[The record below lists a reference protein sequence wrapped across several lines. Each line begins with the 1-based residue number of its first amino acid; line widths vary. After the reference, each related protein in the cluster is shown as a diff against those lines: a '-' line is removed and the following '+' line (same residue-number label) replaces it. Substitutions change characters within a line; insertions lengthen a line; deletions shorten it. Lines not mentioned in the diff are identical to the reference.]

1 MRMRRCVLLLVSILA
16 LAALAAP
23 SGALADDCAGA
34 DLQPTDANVAQVAQ
48 ATLCLL
54 NVQRTGA
61 GLAPL
66 SEQAQ
71 LDQASMA
78 YSQLMVKESFFAH
91 VAPDGKQLTDR
102 LTDAG
107 YLGLPGSW
115 VVGENIAWGESY
127 LATPREIMKAWMN
140 SAGHK
145 ANILSADYREVGLGI
160 ATGVPTSTNGGATY
174 TTDFGS
180 RSTDAGTDP
189 GTGSNADVTVGPT
202 TATPTRTSIRTGSK
216 STVRRAT
223 HRRSSRRSCHG
234 VMAGWGA
241 HAAARHS
248 TCSRTTKQHAKR
260 R

>member
-1 MRMRRCVLLLVSILA
+1 MGMRRRALLLASMFA

-34 DLQPTDANVAQVAQ
+34 DLQPTDANLTQVAQ

-54 NVQRTGA
+54 NVQRGAA

-78 YSQLMVKESFFAH
+78 YSRLMVQESFFAH
-91 VAPDGKQLTDR
+91 VAPDGRQLTDR

-107 YLGLPGSW
+107 YLGPPGSW

-145 ANILSADYREVGLGI
+145 ANILSPDYREVGLGI
-160 ATGVPTSTNGGATY
+160 ATGVPSSSNGGATY

-180 RSTDAGTDP
+180 RTTGAGADAGTPTSDL
-189 GTGSNADVTVGPT
+189 TVGPAA
-202 TATPTRTSIRTGSK
+202 ATPTRTSIRTGSK
-216 STVRRAT
+216 STVRHTAQR
-223 HRRSSRRSCHG
+223 RRSSRRTCRG

-241 HAAARHS
+241 HAVKRRS
-248 TCSRTTKQHAKR
+248 SCSPAKHHAKR
-260 R
+260 H

>member
-1 MRMRRCVLLLVSILA
+1 MRRCALLLVSSLA
-16 LAALAAP
+16 LAAMAAP
-23 SGALADDCAGA
+23 SSALADDCAGA

-54 NVQRTGA
+54 NVQRGAA

-71 LDQASMA
+71 LDQASTA
-78 YSQLMVKESFFAH
+78 YSQLMVKQGFFAH
-91 VAPDGKQLTDR
+91 VTPDGKQLTDR

-107 YLGLPGSW
+107 YLGQPGSW

-160 ATGVPTSTNGGATY
+160 ATGVPTSSNGGATY
-174 TTDFGS
+174 TTDFGN
-180 RSTDAGTDP
+180 RSTDASTDP
-189 GTGSNADVTVGPT
+189 GSTPNGDVTVGPAT
-202 TATPTRTSIRTGSK
+202 TAPTRTSIRTGSR
-216 STVRRAT
+216 STVKRTTQR
-223 HRRSSRRSCHG
+223 RRSARRSCRG

-241 HAAARHS
+241 RAVRRHS

-260 R
+260 H